1 MATGGKL
8 ENLTQSAAVER
19 AMEEFRVLGRD
30 AFIEKYG
37 FKPSRDFFV
46 IRERR
51 AYDSKPLGSGPIDV
65 RRAI

>member
-46 IRERR
+46 HVHR
-51 AYDSKPLGSGPIDV
+51 DQIDLYPGDASCG
-65 RRAI
+65 RQ